1 VSERT
6 EVQDPLIRYAAQ
18 IGWTVIAD
26 DEALTLR
33 GGETGL
39 FFTEVLADQ
48 LRALNPRL
56 AFDPQAVIRQLENVR
71 AGIEGNHETLLY
83 LRGQKSIYDPAQ
95 KRELNLTLM
104 DFENPDANVYHVT
117 DEWEYTN
124 GRYTNRADVMFL
136 VNGLP
141 VVLVETKGA
150 NKRDGIEIGLKQVRR
165 YHRETP
171 EMVTAPQVWDVTH
184 FHDFYYGVTWA
195 LDRKN
200 VFPWRIGQPQGIA
213 PTFENAVKTF
223 FDRPRLLRVLRDYI
237 LFTRKDDELHKFIL
251 RQHQTRAAEKV
262 VARALD
268 PQRRS
273 GLIWHT
279 QGSGKTFTMIV
290 AAEELLEHPHPT
302 LGKNTVLMIVD
313 RNELESQLF
322 GSLSAYG
329 LQAVEVADSKAR
341 LRELLASDYRGL
353 IVSMI
358 HKFDDLPA
366 GINTRANIYVLVDEA
381 HRTTGGDLGN
391 YLMGALPNA
400 TYLGFTG
407 TPIDKTAYGQ
417 GTFKTF
423 GKDDPHGYLDKYGIS
438 ESIEDGTTVPLHYA
452 LAPNDARVPR
462 EQLEREFL
470 ALAEAQGVS
479 DVDELNKI
487 LDKAVTL
494 KTFLKSADRVDKVA
508 RFVAKHYQTN
518 VEPLGYKAFV
528 VGVDREAC
536 ALYKQALDKYLPP
549 EYSVV
554 VYTAAHNDDELL
566 QRYYVRRQFPFD
578 AVRQAEPFGFAQG
591 ELREASPHG
600 SETLRRSAARSDIPS
615 SDEEAEKKL
624 RKAFIKPD
632 TLPKILIV
640 TDKLLTGFDAPILY
654 CLYLDKPMRDHTLL
668 QAIARVNR
676 PYESE
681 GEAKKP
687 SGFVLDFVGLF
698 EKLERA
704 LAFDSEEVNAVVT
717 NLDLLK
723 TTFAVLLREQAPA
736 YLRFASRHGDDKA
749 LDAAIAHFADKDQRE
764 AFFRFFRQVQSLYE
778 IIAPDAFLRDFVAD
792 YARLADLYAKIRLH
806 FSPRILADPDL
817 QSKTA
822 AIVREQ
828 VGSLGVREPQVIY
841 EINADTLA
849 ALKAG
854 KEPEPVKVLNLIKSL
869 TATVEGQAEQQPYL
883 VSIGERAEAIHAA
896 YDDRQMTTQAALA
909 EAAKLVEEY
918 NRIQKERVEKNFDV
932 NTFSIFVTLRRH
944 GLDDPHGPA
953 VEINA
958 LFDAHPHWRANANA
972 RRALKAKLYKALLPL
987 FGADQSP
994 EVAEAL
1000 MKLERK

>member
-1 VSERT
+1 MSERT
-6 EVQDPLIRYAAQ
+6 EVQDPLIRYAAEV
-18 IGWTVIAD
+18 GWTFIARD
-26 DEALTLR
+26 DALTRR
-33 GGETGL
+33 GGEAGL
-39 FFTEVLADQ
+39 FFGDVLAAQ
-48 LRALNPRL
+48 LRRLNPRL
-56 AFDPQAVIRQLENVR
+56 TFDPQTITRQLENVR
-71 AGIEGNHETLLY
+71 AGIEGNHDILLY
-83 LRGQKSIYDPAQ
+83 LRGQKSIYDPAR
-95 KRELNLTLM
+95 KRELNLTLI
-104 DFENPDANVYHVT
+104 DFDNPDANLYHVT

-124 GRYTNRADVMFL
+124 GRHTNRGDVMFL
-136 VNGLP
+136 INGIP

-150 NKRDGIEIGLKQVRR
+150 NKRDGIEVGLTQVRR

-200 VFPWRIGQPQGIA
+200 LFKWKDEGRIMRDEDSSFIIHPSS
-213 PTFENAVKTF
+213 FERTVKQF

-237 LFTRKDDELHKFIL
+237 LFTRKDDELRKFIL
-251 RQHQTRAAEKV
+251 RQHQTRAVEKV

-268 PQRRS
+268 PKRRT

-290 AAEELLEHPHPT
+290 ASEQLLEQPHPT

-322 GSLSAYG
+322 GNLSAYG
-329 LQAVEVADSKAR
+329 LRAVEVATSKAR

-353 IVSMI
+353 IISMI

-366 GINTRANIYVLVDEA
+366 AINPRANIYVLVDEA

-423 GKDDPHGYLDKYGIS
+423 GKDDHPQGYLDKYSIA
-438 ESIEDGTTVPLHYA
+438 ESIPDGTTLPLHYA
-452 LAPNDARVPR
+452 LAPNEVRVPR

-470 ALAEAQGVS
+470 TLAEAEGVS
-479 DVDELNKI
+479 DIDELNKI

-494 KTFLKSADRVDKVA
+494 KTFLKSADRMDKVA

-518 VEPLGYKAFV
+518 VEPPGYKAFL

-536 ALYKQALDKYLPP
+536 ALYKQALDRYLPP
-549 EYSVV
+549 EYSAV
-554 VYTAAHNDDELL
+554 VYTPAHNDDELL

-578 AVRQAEPFGFAQG
+578 AAQ
-591 ELREASPHG
+591 RA
-600 SETLRRSAARSDIPS
+600 DVPS
-615 SDEEAEKKL
+615 SDEDAEKKL
-624 RKAFIKPD
+624 RKAFVKPEA
-632 TLPKILIV
+632 LPKILIV

-654 CLYLDKPMRDHTLL
+654 CMYLDKPMRDHTLL

-676 PYESE
+676 PYETDS
-681 GEAKKP
+681 GVKKP
-687 SGFVLDFVGLF
+687 SGFVLDFVGIF

-704 LAFDSEEVNAVVT
+704 LAFDSEEVNAVIT
-717 NLDLLK
+717 NIDLLK
-723 TTFAVLLREQAPA
+723 TTFAALMREQAPT
-736 YLRFASRHGDDKA
+736 YLQFAPRHSDDKA
-749 LDAAIAHFADKDQRE
+749 LDAAIAHFADKDRRE
-764 AFFRFFRQVQSLYE
+764 AFFRFFKQIESLYE
-778 IIAPDAFLRDFVAD
+778 IISPDAILRDFIAD
-792 YARLADLYAKIRLH
+792 YTRLADLYTKIRLH
-806 FSPRILADPDL
+806 FSPRVLADLDL
-817 QSKTA
+817 QAKTA
-822 AIVREQ
+822 AIVRER
-828 VGSLGVREPQVIY
+828 VGSLGIHEPQVIY

-849 ALKAG
+849 ALKSG
-854 KEPEPVKVLNLIKSL
+854 KEPEPVKVFNLIKSL
-869 TATVEGQAEQQPYL
+869 TATVEAQAEQQPYL
-883 VSIGERAEAIHAA
+883 ISIGERAEAIHAA
-896 YDDRQMTTQAALA
+896 YDDRQMNTQEALA

-918 NRIQKERVEKNFDV
+918 NRIQKERAEKNFDT
-932 NTFSIFVTLRRH
+932 NTFSIFVTLRQH
-944 GLDDPHGPA
+944 GLEDPHGPA

-958 LFDAHPHWRANANA
+958 LFDAHPHWRTNANA

-987 FGADQSP
+987 FGEDQSP
-994 EVAEAL
+994 EVADAL

>member
-1 VSERT
+1 VSERS
-6 EVQDPLIRYAAQ
+6 EVQDPLIRYAAE
-18 IGWTVIAD
+18 IGWTFISRD
-26 DEALTLR
+26 DALTRR
-33 GGETGL
+33 GGEAGL
-39 FFTEVLADQ
+39 FFGDVLAAQ
-48 LRALNPRL
+48 LHKLNPRL
-56 AFDPQAVIRQLENVR
+56 TREADPQTIIRQLENVR
-71 AGIEGNHETLLY
+71 AGIEGNFETLLY

-95 KRELNLTLM
+95 KRELNLTLI
-104 DFENPDANVYHVT
+104 DFEHPENNVYHVT
-117 DEWEYTN
+117 DEWECTN
-124 GRYTNRADVMFL
+124 GRHTNRADVMFL

-150 NKRDGIEIGLKQVRR
+150 NKRDGIEAGLTQVRR

-184 FHDFYYGVTWA
+184 FHDSYYGVTWA

-200 VFPWRIGQPQGIA
+200 LFKWNVGADPRIGPESGQSHGIA
-213 PTFENAVKTF
+213 PTFERAIKTF
-223 FDRPRLLRVLRDYI
+223 FNRPRLLRVLRDYI

-251 RQHQTRAAEKV
+251 RQHQTRAVEKV

-268 PQRRS
+268 PERRT

-290 AAEELLEHPHPT
+290 AAEQLLERPHPT

-322 GSLSAYG
+322 GNLSAYG
-329 LQAVEVADSKAR
+329 LKAVEVATSKAR

-358 HKFDDLPA
+358 HKFDDIPA
-366 GINTRANIYVLVDEA
+366 AINARANIYVLVDEA

-423 GKDDPHGYLDKYGIS
+423 GIDDPQGYLDKYNIS
-438 ESIEDGTTVPLHYA
+438 ESITDGTTVPLHYA
-452 LAPNDARVPR
+452 LAPNEVRVPR

-470 ALAEAQGVS
+470 ALADAQGVS
-479 DVDELNKI
+479 DIDELNKI

-508 RFVAKHYQTN
+508 RFVAEHYRAN
-518 VEPLGYKAFV
+518 VEPLGYKAFL

-536 ALYKQALDKYLPP
+536 ALYKQALDQYLPP

-566 QRYYVRRQFPFD
+566 QRYYVRRQFPFGAAQQAD
-578 AVRQAEPFGFAQG
+578 A
-591 ELREASPHG
+591 
-600 SETLRRSAARSDIPS
+600 PS
-615 SDEEAEKKL
+615 SDEDAEKKL
-624 RKAFIKPD
+624 RKAFVKPEA
-632 TLPKILIV
+632 LPKLLIV

-654 CLYLDKPMRDHTLL
+654 CMYLDKPMRDHTLL

-681 GEAKKP
+681 GEVKKP
-687 SGFVLDFVGLF
+687 SGFVLDFVGIF
-698 EKLERA
+698 EKLEKA
-704 LAFDSEEVNAVVT
+704 LAFDSDAVQSVIA
-717 NLDLLK
+717 NLDVLK
-723 TTFAVLLREQAPA
+723 TTFARLMREQAPA
-736 YLRFASRHGDDKA
+736 YLQLAPRQSDDKA
-749 LDAAIAHFADKDQRE
+749 LDAAIAHFTDKDRRE
-764 AFFRFFRQVQSLYE
+764 AFFRFFKQIESLYE
-778 IIAPDAFLRDFVAD
+778 IISPDVFLRDFVAD
-792 YARLADLYAKIRLH
+792 YARLADLYTKIRLH
-806 FSPRILADPDL
+806 FSPRVLADPDL
-817 QSKTA
+817 LTKSA
-822 AIVREQ
+822 AIVREHVTSDGIQ
-828 VGSLGVREPQVIY
+828 APQAVY
-841 EINADTLA
+841 EINAQTLN
-849 ALKAG
+849 ALKEGA
-854 KEPEPVKVLNLIKSL
+854 EPEPVKVFNLIKSL
-869 TATVEGQAEQQPYL
+869 TATVDKQVEQQPYL

-896 YDDRQMTTQAALA
+896 YDDRQMTTQDALEQAAQ
-909 EAAKLVEEY
+909 LVEEY
-918 NRIQKERVEKNFDV
+918 NRIQKERAEKNFDTD
-932 NTFSIFVTLRRH
+932 TFSIFVTLRQY
-944 GLDDPHGPA
+944 GLADPHGPA

-958 LFDAHPHWRANANA
+958 LFEAHPHWRTHANA

-994 EVAEAL
+994 EVADAL

>member
-1 VSERT
+1 MSERT
-6 EVQDPLIRYAAQ
+6 EVQDPLIRYAAEV
-18 IGWTVIAD
+18 GWTFIPRD
-26 DEALTLR
+26 DALTLR

-39 FFTEVLADQ
+39 FFGDVLAAQ
-48 LRALNPRL
+48 LRQLNPRL
-56 AFDPQAVIRQLENVR
+56 TFDPQTVIRQLENVR

-95 KRELNLTLM
+95 KRELNLTLI
-104 DFENPDANVYHVT
+104 DFDNPDANVYHVT

-124 GRYTNRADVMFL
+124 GRHTNRGDVMFL
-136 VNGLP
+136 INGIPLA
-141 VVLVETKGA
+141 LVETKGA
-150 NKRDGIEIGLKQVRR
+150 KKRDGVEAGLTQVRR

-171 EMVTAPQVWDVTH
+171 EMLTAPQVWDVTH
-184 FHDFYYGVTWA
+184 FHDFYYGVTWE
-195 LDRKN
+195 LDRKS
-200 VFPWRIGQPQGIA
+200 VFNWKDELTGADPVVADLRVGPDSEIA
-213 PTFENAVKTF
+213 PTFERKVKAF
-223 FDRPRLLRVLRDYI
+223 FDRLRLLRVLRDYI

-251 RQHQTRAAEKV
+251 RQHQARAVEKV

-268 PQRRS
+268 PRRRT
-273 GLIWHT
+273 GLVWHT

-290 AAEELLEHPHPT
+290 AAEKLLERPHPT

-313 RNELESQLF
+313 RTELEANLF
-322 GSLSAYG
+322 GNLSAYG
-329 LQAVEVADSKAR
+329 LKAVEVATSKAR
-341 LRELLASDYRGL
+341 LRDLLASDYRGL

-366 GINTRANIYVLVDEA
+366 AINPRANIYVLVDEA

-407 TPIDKTAYGQ
+407 TPIDQTAYGQ

-423 GKDDPHGYLDKYGIS
+423 GKDDVPQGYLDKYSIS
-438 ESIEDGTTVPLHYA
+438 ESIGDGTTVPLHYA
-452 LAPNDARVPR
+452 LAPNEVRVPR
-462 EQLEREFL
+462 EQLEQEFL
-470 ALAEAQGVS
+470 ALAEAQGVN
-479 DVDELNKI
+479 DIDELNKI

-508 RFVAKHYQTN
+508 RFVAEHYQTN
-518 VEPLGYKAFV
+518 VEPLGYKAFL

-536 ALYKQALDKYLPP
+536 ALYKQTLDKYLPP
-549 EYSVV
+549 DYSVV

-578 AVRQAEPFGFAQG
+578 AAQ
-591 ELREASPHG
+591 RD
-600 SETLRRSAARSDIPS
+600 AAPS
-615 SDEEAEKKL
+615 SDEDAEKKL
-624 RKAFIKPD
+624 RKAFVKPD

-654 CLYLDKPMRDHTLL
+654 CMYLDKPMRDHTLL

-676 PYESE
+676 PHESE
-681 GEAKKP
+681 GDVKKP
-687 SGFVLDFVGLF
+687 SGFVLDFVGIF

-704 LAFDSEEVNAVVT
+704 LAFDSDEVNAVIA

-723 TTFAVLLREQAPA
+723 TTFANLMREQASA
-736 YLRFASRHGDDKA
+736 YLQFAPARSDDRA
-749 LDAAIAHFADKDQRE
+749 LDAAIAHFADKDRRE
-764 AFFRFFRQVQSLYE
+764 TFFRFFKQAESLYE
-778 IIAPDAFLRDFVAD
+778 IISPDAFLRDFIAD
-792 YARLADLYAKIRLH
+792 YTRLADLYAKIRLH

-817 QSKTA
+817 QAKTA
-822 AIVREQ
+822 AIVREH
-828 VGSLGVREPQVIY
+828 VTSLGIREPQAMY

-854 KEPEPVKVLNLIKSL
+854 KEPEPVKVFNLIKSL
-869 TATVEGQAEQQPYL
+869 MATVEGQTEQQPYL
-883 VSIGERAEAIHAA
+883 ISIGERAEAIHAT
-896 YDDRQMTTQAALA
+896 YDDRQMSTQDALA

-918 NRIQKERVEKNFDV
+918 NLIQKERAEKNFDT
-932 NTFSIFVTLRRH
+932 NTFSIFVILRQH
-944 GLDDPHGPA
+944 GLEDPHGPA

-987 FGADQSP
+987 FGEDQSP